1 MRLDPMGALQQLGRS
16 LMLPIAVLPIAGLLL
31 RMGQPDLLDIAFI
44 AQAGNAIFEQLPL
57 IFAIGVAVGIAD
69 DSNGAA
75 GLAGAIGYLVITAVL
90 AAIDPE
96 INMGVLA
103 GIIAGVVAGLWYNR
117 CKNIALPD
125 YLAFFAGRR
134 FIPIVTGL
142 TALALGWVLGMVWPP
157 VQAAIDQT
165 GQWMIDSGGLGLFVY
180 GTLNRLLIIT
190 GLHHVLNSL
199 VWFVFGNFEG
209 ATGDLHRFFAG
220 DPSAGRFM
228 TGFFPVMMFGLPAA
242 ALAMYHTAARDQRAR
257 VGGMLFSLALTAFLT
272 GITEPLE
279 FTFIFLAPVLYVV
292 HALLTGVSMALMSW
306 LDVRLGFTFSAGTFD
321 YLLSYG
327 LSSRGWL
334 LIPVGLLYALLYYM
348 IFRWAIVRFD
358 LKTPGRDVV
367 IPSAV
372 ADEGEEVQARGP
384 AFVTA
389 LGGSDNLT
397 SVGACT
403 TRLRLV
409 VREVERIDEASL
421 KGLGARGVLKLR
433 GGHLQ
438 VVMGPIADGVAED
451 IRTALR
457 ARGKPVQTPDIA
469 GAMAPAAEQGTPVHT
484 ALKDADLSH
493 WLEALGGVD
502 NLRRSELV
510 ALSRVRLEISEP
522 SRIDQEALS
531 SLGAVGVQRISDHCL
546 HLILGEQAWIVAQ
559 QLQTE
564 IQRHGT

>member
-1 MRLDPMGALQQLGRS
+1 MRFDFMGALQQLGRS

-44 AQAGNAIFEQLPL
+44 AQAGNAIFEHLPL
-57 IFAIGVAVGIAD
+57 IFAIGVAVGIAN

-75 GLAGAIGYLVITAVL
+75 GLAGAIGYLVIIAVL
-90 AAIDPE
+90 EALNPD

-117 CKNIALPD
+117 CKNIVLPD

-142 TALALGWVLGMVWPP
+142 TALALGWGLGWVWPP
-157 VQAAIDQT
+157 VQHAIDQS
-165 GQWMIDSGGLGLFVY
+165 GQWMIDSGELGLFVY
-180 GTLNRLLIIT
+180 GALNRLLIIT

-199 VWFVFGNFEG
+199 VWFVFGNYEG

-220 DPSAGRFM
+220 DPNAGSFM

-279 FTFIFLAPVLYVV
+279 FTFIFLAPALYAV
-292 HALLTGVSMALMSW
+292 HAVLTGVSMALMSW
-306 LDVRLGFTFSAGTFD
+306 LGVKLGFTFSAGLFD

-334 LIPVGLLYALLYYM
+334 LIPVGLLYAALYYM

-358 LKTPGRDVV
+358 LKTPGREPVTQTAA
-367 IPSAV
+367 PE
-372 ADEGEEVQARGP
+372 EGEVQARGP

-389 LGGSDNLT
+389 LGGGDNLT

-409 VREVERIDEASL
+409 VQDVEQIDEAAL
-421 KGLGARGVLKLR
+421 KGLGARGVLRLK

-457 ARGKPVQTPDIA
+457 ACGKPVEAPDIA
-469 GAMAPAAEQGTPVHT
+469 RTMAPSAEQERSGQS
-484 ALKDADLSH
+484 ALKDADLSR

-510 ALSRVRLEISEP
+510 ALSRVRLEISEL
-522 SRIDQEALS
+522 SRLDHDTLS
-531 SLGAVGVQRISDHCL
+531 LLGAAGVQRIGDHCL

-559 QLQTE
+559 QLQAE
-564 IQRHGT
+564 IQRDGR

>member
-1 MRLDPMGALQQLGRS
+1 MRFDPMGALQQLGRS

-44 AQAGNAIFEQLPL
+44 AQAGNAIFENLPL
-57 IFAIGVAVGIAD
+57 IFAIGVGVGIAD

-90 AAIDPE
+90 AAINPD

-142 TALALGWVLGMVWPP
+142 TALALGWLFGMIWPP
-157 VQAAIDQT
+157 VQTAIDQS
-165 GQWMIDSGGLGLFVY
+165 GQWMIDSGELGLFVY
-180 GTLNRLLIIT
+180 GTLNRLLIVT

-242 ALAMYHTAARDQRAR
+242 ALAMYHTAVRDQRAR

-292 HALLTGVSMALMSW
+292 HALLTGLSMAVMSW

-367 IPSAV
+367 MQAAV
-372 ADEGEEVQARGP
+372 SEEGEVQERGP

-389 LGGSDNLT
+389 LGGSDNLA

-409 VREVERIDEASL
+409 VRAVEQIDEAAL
-421 KGLGARGVLKLR
+421 KGLGARGVLKLK

-457 ARGKPVQTPDIA
+457 ARGKPVEAPDVA
-469 GAMAPAAEQGTPVHT
+469 RAMAPAAEQETPIQST
-484 ALKDADLSH
+484 LKDADLSH

-502 NLRRSELV
+502 NLRCSELV
-510 ALSRVRLEISEP
+510 ALSRVRLEVSEP
-522 SRIDQEALS
+522 SSIDQNALS
-531 SLGAVGVQRISDHCL
+531 ALGVAGVQRVSDHCL
-546 HLILGEQAWIVAQ
+546 HLVLGEQAWIVAQ

-564 IQRHGT
+564 IQRHGS

>member
-1 MRLDPMGALQQLGRS
+1 MRFDPMGALQQLGRS

-44 AQAGNAIFEQLPL
+44 AQAGNAIFENLPL
-57 IFAIGVAVGIAD
+57 IFAIGVGVGIAD

-90 AAIDPE
+90 EALNPD

-142 TALALGWVLGMVWPP
+142 TALALGWLLGWVWPP
-157 VQAAIDQT
+157 VQAAIDQS
-165 GQWMIDSGGLGLFVY
+165 GQWMIDSGELGLFVY
-180 GTLNRLLIIT
+180 GTLNRLLIVT

-199 VWFVFGNFEG
+199 VWFVFGSYDG

-220 DPSAGRFM
+220 DPNAGSFM

-242 ALAMYHTAARDQRAR
+242 ALAMYHTAAKDQRAR

-279 FTFIFLAPVLYVV
+279 FTFIFLAPALYAV

-306 LDVRLGFTFSAGTFD
+306 LGVKLGFTFSAGTFD

-334 LIPVGLLYALLYYM
+334 LIPVGLLYAALYYM

-358 LKTPGRDVV
+358 LKTPGREDVFQA
-367 IPSAV
+367 PAK
-372 ADEGEEVQARGP
+372 DDDGEVHARGP

-389 LGGSDNLT
+389 LGGGGNLT

-409 VREVERIDEASL
+409 VQEVEKIDEAAL
-421 KGLGARGVLKLR
+421 KGLGARGVLRLK

-451 IRTALR
+451 IRTALK
-457 ARGKPVQTPDIA
+457 ARGQSIEVPDTA
-469 GAMAPAAEQGTPVHT
+469 RSMAPSVEQDMPPSS
-484 ALKDADLSH
+484 ALQALDLSH
-493 WLEALGGVD
+493 WLEALGGVN

-510 ALSRVRLEISEP
+510 ALSRVRLEIDDA
-522 SRIDQEALS
+522 SRIDDAALS
-531 SLGAVGVQRISDHCL
+531 SLGAAGVQRLNEHCL
-546 HLILGEQAWIVAQ
+546 HLVLGEQAWVVAQ
-559 QLQTE
+559 QLSGE
-564 IQRHGT
+564 IQRDDR

>member
-1 MRLDPMGALQQLGRS
+1 MRLDFMGALQQLGRS

-44 AQAGNAIFEQLPL
+44 AQAGNAIFENLPL

-90 AAIDPE
+90 EALNPD

-142 TALALGWVLGMVWPP
+142 TALALGWIFGWVWPP
-157 VQAAIDQT
+157 VQTAIDQS
-165 GQWMIDSGGLGLFVY
+165 GQWMIDSGELGLFVY
-180 GTLNRLLIIT
+180 GTLNRLLIVT

-242 ALAMYHTAARDQRAR
+242 ALAMYHTAAKDQRAR

-279 FTFIFLAPVLYVV
+279 FTFIFLAPVLYAV
-292 HALLTGVSMALMSW
+292 HAVLTGVSMALMSW
-306 LDVRLGFTFSAGTFD
+306 LDVRLGFTFSAGLFD

-334 LIPVGLLYALLYYM
+334 LIPVGLLYAALYYM

-358 LKTPGRDVV
+358 LKTPGRD
-367 IPSAV
+367 AV
-372 ADEGEEVQARGP
+372 APASAADEEGEVQARGP

-409 VREVERIDEASL
+409 VQDAEQIDEAAL
-421 KGLGARGVLKLR
+421 KRLGARGVLKLK

-451 IRTALR
+451 MRTALR
-457 ARGKPVQTPDIA
+457 QRGKPVETPDVA
-469 GAMAPAAEQGTPVHT
+469 RTMAPAAEQEMS
-484 ALKDADLSH
+484 AQSRLKDAELSR
-493 WLEALGGVD
+493 WLEALGGVA

-510 ALSRVRLEISEP
+510 ALSRVRLEVSEP
-522 SRIDQEALS
+522 SGIDHNALS
-531 SLGAVGVQRISDHCL
+531 ALGAAGVQRIGDHCL
-546 HLILGEQAWIVAQ
+546 HLVLGEQAWIVAQ
-559 QLQTE
+559 QLQAE
-564 IQRHGT
+564 IQRDGR

>member
-1 MRLDPMGALQQLGRS
+1 MMRFDPMGALQQLGRS

-44 AQAGNAIFEQLPL
+44 AQAGNAIFEHLPL

-90 AAIDPE
+90 EALNPD

-142 TALALGWVLGMVWPP
+142 TALALGWLLGWVWPP
-157 VQAAIDQT
+157 VQHAIDLS
-165 GQWMIDSGGLGLFVY
+165 GQWMIDSGELGLFVY
-180 GTLNRLLIIT
+180 GALNRLLIVT

-199 VWFVFGNFEG
+199 VWFVFGNYEG

-220 DPSAGRFM
+220 DPNAGSFM
-228 TGFFPVMMFGLPAA
+228 AGFFPVMMFGLPAA

-279 FTFIFLAPVLYVV
+279 FTFIFLAPALYAV
-292 HALLTGVSMALMSW
+292 HAVLTGVSMALMSW
-306 LDVRLGFTFSAGTFD
+306 LGVKLGFTFSAGTFD

-334 LIPVGLLYALLYYM
+334 LIPVGLLYAVLYYM

-358 LKTPGRDVV
+358 LKTPGREPVTQTAA
-367 IPSAV
+367 SE
-372 ADEGEEVQARGP
+372 EGEVQARGS

-389 LGGSDNLT
+389 LGGGDNLT

-409 VREVERIDEASL
+409 VQDVERIDEATL
-421 KGLGARGVLKLR
+421 KGLGARGVLKLK

-451 IRTALR
+451 IRAAMK
-457 ARGKPVQTPDIA
+457 ARGKAVEVPETA
-469 GAMAPAAEQGTPVHT
+469 RTMAPSAEQPASAQTS
-484 ALKDADLSH
+484 LKDTDLSR
-493 WLEALGGVD
+493 WLEALGGVG

-510 ALSRVRLEISEP
+510 ALSRVRLEVEAS
-522 SRIDQEALS
+522 SKLDHSALS
-531 SLGAVGVQRISDHCL
+531 SLGAAGVQPLGDHCL

-559 QLQTE
+559 QLAAE
-564 IQRHGT
+564 IQRNGR

>member
-44 AQAGNAIFEQLPL
+44 AQAGNAIFENLPL
-57 IFAIGVAVGIAD
+57 IFAIGVGVGIAD

-90 AAIDPE
+90 EALNPDL
-96 INMGVLA
+96 NMGVLA

-142 TALALGWVLGMVWPP
+142 TALALGWLFGWVWPP
-157 VQAAIDQT
+157 VQTAIDQS
-165 GQWMIDSGGLGLFVY
+165 GQWMIDSGELGLFVY
-180 GTLNRLLIIT
+180 GTLNRLLIVT

-199 VWFVFGNFEG
+199 VWFVFGSYDG

-220 DPSAGRFM
+220 DPNAGSFM

-242 ALAMYHTAARDQRAR
+242 ALAMYHTAAKDQRAR

-279 FTFIFLAPVLYVV
+279 FTFIFLAPALYVV

-327 LSSRGWL
+327 LANRGWL
-334 LIPVGLLYALLYYM
+334 LIPVGLLYAGLYYM

-358 LKTPGRDVV
+358 LKTPGRD
-367 IPSAV
+367 AV
-372 ADEGEEVQARGP
+372 APAPAAADDGEVQERGP
-384 AFVTA
+384 ALVTA

-409 VREVERIDEASL
+409 VQDVERIDEPAL
-421 KGLGARGVLKLR
+421 KGLGARGVLKLK

-457 ARGKPVQTPDIA
+457 QHGRAVAAPDVA
-469 GAMAPAAEQGTPVHT
+469 PTMAPAAEQEMPARST
-484 ALKDADLSH
+484 LQDADLSR
-493 WLEALGGVD
+493 WLEALGGVE

-510 ALSRVRLEISEP
+510 ALSRVRLEVEAA
-522 SRIDQEALS
+522 SRLDHEALS
-531 SLGAVGVQRISDHCL
+531 ALGAAGVQRINDHCL
-546 HLILGEQAWIVAQ
+546 HLVLGEQAWIVAQ
-559 QLQTE
+559 QLHTE
-564 IQRHGT
+564 IQRHGH